1 MSMGSKRLDRRV
13 FTAAVLAERG
23 DALIVP
29 GLGAPTWD
37 CVAAGLTGEVL
48 HSWGGMGL
56 ALATSLGLTLA
67 QPNRRVLC
75 LTGDGEMMMGLG
87 TLAVVG
93 AEAPANLSIL
103 VLDNEHF
110 GETGQQPGLA
120 ANVDLCK
127 IAEGS
132 GIRQTM
138 HVTAMDQVPA
148 LTELLFKQP
157 GPSLALSKIA
167 LGDYPLV
174 MPERSGPAIA
184 AAFRAEATA
193 S

>member
-1 MSMGSKRLDRRV
+1 MSSNRLDRRA
-13 FTAAVLAERG
+13 FTNAVLTERG
-23 DALIVP
+23 DTLIVP

-37 CVAAGLTGEVL
+37 CAAAGVTDEAL

-56 ALATSLGLTLA
+56 ALATSLGLALA
-67 QPNRRVLC
+67 RPDRRVLC

-93 AEAPANLSIL
+93 AEAPANLAIL

-110 GETGQQPGLA
+110 GETGEQPGLA
-120 ANVDLCK
+120 PTTDLCK
-127 IAEGS
+127 IAEGC

-138 HVTAMDQVPA
+138 LVTTMQQVPD
-148 LTELLFKQP
+148 LTTQLFRQP
-157 GPSLALSKIA
+157 GPIFALSKIA

-184 AAFRAEATA
+184 TAFRAAA
-193 S
+193 CS

>member
-1 MSMGSKRLDRRV
+1 MNSNRLDRRV

-37 CVAAGLTGEVL
+37 CAAAGITGEAL

-56 ALATSLGLTLA
+56 ALATSLGLAIA

-120 ANVDLCK
+120 PTTDLCK
-127 IAEGS
+127 VAEGC
-132 GIRQTM
+132 GIRTTM
-138 HVTAMDQVPA
+138 QVTTMDQVPA
-148 LTELLFKQP
+148 LTDLLFQQP
-157 GPSLALSKIA
+157 GPCFAVSQIA
-167 LGDYPLV
+167 LGEYPLI
-174 MPERSGPAIA
+174 MPEKSGPAIA
-184 AAFRAEATA
+184 SAFRSAAT

>member
-1 MSMGSKRLDRRV
+1 MGSNRLDRRV
-13 FTAAVLAERG
+13 FTAAMLAERG
-23 DALIVP
+23 NALIVP

-37 CVAAGLTGEVL
+37 CAAAGVTNEAL

-56 ALATSLGLTLA
+56 ALATSLGLAIA
-67 QPNRRVLC
+67 QPDRRVLC

-93 AEAPANLSIL
+93 AEAPPNLSIL

-120 ANVDLCK
+120 PTTDLCGV
-127 IAEGS
+127 AVGC
-132 GIRQTM
+132 GISQTM
-138 HVTAMDQVPA
+138 LVTAMDQVQD
-148 LTELLFKQP
+148 LTDMLFTQP
-157 GPSLALSKIA
+157 GPCFAVSKIA
-167 LGDYPLV
+167 LGDYPLI
-174 MPERSGPAIA
+174 MPEKSGPAIA
-184 AAFRAEATA
+184 QAFRASAC

>member
-1 MSMGSKRLDRRV
+1 MTSNHLDRRA

-23 DALIVP
+23 EALVLP

-37 CVAAGLTGEVL
+37 CAAAGLTAESL

-56 ALATSLGLTLA
+56 ALTTALGVAIA
-67 QPNRRVLC
+67 QPDRRVLC
-75 LTGDGEMMMGLG
+75 LTGDGEMMMGIG

-93 AEAPANLSIL
+93 AEAPSNLAIL

-110 GETGQQPGLA
+110 GETGEQPGLA
-120 ANVDLCK
+120 PTTDLCK

-132 GIRQTM
+132 GIRHTM
-138 HVTAMDQVPA
+138 QVTAMDQVPA
-148 LTELLFKQP
+148 LTQMLFHQP
-157 GPSLALSKIA
+157 GPCFALSKIA

-174 MPERSGPAIA
+174 MPEKHGPSIA
-184 AAFRAEATA
+184 AAFRSEAMRTP
-193 S
+193 

>member
-1 MSMGSKRLDRRV
+1 MTSNRLDRRV

-23 DALIVP
+23 DALVVP

-37 CVAAGLTGEVL
+37 CAAAGITDEAL

-56 ALATSLGLTLA
+56 ALATSLGLAIA
-67 QPNRRVLC
+67 QPDRRVLC

-93 AEAPANLSIL
+93 AEAPPNLGIL

-120 ANVDLCK
+120 PITDLCK
-127 IAEGS
+127 IAEGCS
-132 GIRQTM
+132 IRRVM
-138 HVTAMDQVPA
+138 HVSAMEQVPD
-148 LTELLFKQP
+148 LTDLLFHEP
-157 GPSLALSKIA
+157 GPCFAVSKIA

-184 AAFRAEATA
+184 SAFRAAA
-193 S
+193 LS

>member
-1 MSMGSKRLDRRV
+1 MSTSSNRLDRRI

-23 DALIVP
+23 DALVVP

-37 CVAAGLTGEVL
+37 CAAAGLTDESL

-56 ALATSLGLTLA
+56 ALATSLGLAIA

-75 LTGDGEMMMGLG
+75 LTGDGEIMMGLG

-93 AEAPANLSIL
+93 AQAPENLSIL

-120 ANVDLCK
+120 PNTDLCK
-127 IAEGS
+127 IADGA
-132 GIRQTM
+132 GIRQTL
-138 HVTAMDQVPA
+138 HVTAMDQIPA
-148 LTELLFKQP
+148 LTQMLFQQP
-157 GPSLALSKIA
+157 GPCLALSKIA
-167 LGDYPLV
+167 LGDYPLI
-174 MPERSGPAIA
+174 MPEKSGPAIA
-184 AAFRAEATA
+184 TSFRTAAIR